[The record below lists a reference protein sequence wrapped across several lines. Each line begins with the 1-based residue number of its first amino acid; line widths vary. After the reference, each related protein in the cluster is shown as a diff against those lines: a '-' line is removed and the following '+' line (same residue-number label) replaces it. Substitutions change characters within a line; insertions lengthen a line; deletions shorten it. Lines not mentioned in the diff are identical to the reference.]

1 MTDLPR
7 KATDEEQVQ
16 QFMVCT
22 QGEDQPSKYICLVC
36 SKTYTS
42 RYNIRMHLNMHTGN
56 FEQGVGVDVIY
67 NNYENS
73 KPYSNWIALLKH
85 FYFYRK

>member
-1 MTDLPR
+1 MLSTDLPR
-7 KATDEEQVQ
+7 KPTDEEQAQ

-56 FEQGVGVDVIY
+56 NNANIKYIGVQIQKNFVY
-67 NNYENS
+67 
-73 KPYSNWIALLKH
+73 K
-85 FYFYRK
+85 

>member
-1 MTDLPR
+1 MYVCALLIGNHESTVYFLDLPR
-7 KATDEEQVQ
+7 KATDEEQAQ

-42 RYNIRMHLNMHTGN
+42 RYNIRMHLNMHTGMR
-56 FEQGVGVDVIY
+56 VYIY
-67 NNYENS
+67 IYII
-73 KPYSNWIALLKH
+73 YI
-85 FYFYRK
+85 YI

>member
-56 FEQGVGVDVIY
+56 FEQDVHVDVKYKIR
-67 NNYENS
+67 NLIRLRILNL
-73 KPYSNWIALLKH
+73 IQIG
-85 FYFYRK
+85 

>member
-1 MTDLPR
+1 MWIFLLKSHELYNLKIRDYFFTDLPR
-7 KATDEEQVQ
+7 KATDEEQAQ
-16 QFMVCT
+16 QFMVCS

-56 FEQGVGVDVIY
+56 
-67 NNYENS
+67 NNN
-73 KPYSNWIALLKH
+73 
-85 FYFYRK
+85 